1 MHVVVVYSP
10 NTNTPGSAIP
20 RYKCVCRR
28 GEEGVLLSLGS
39 EDIFKGDM
47 EGQ

>member
-1 MHVVVVYSP
+1 MVVYSP
-10 NTNTPGSAIP
+10 NTNTPGPAIP
-20 RYKCVCRR
+20 RYKRVCRR

-39 EDIFKGDM
+39 EGIFKGDM